1 MKCNFEVLK
10 FTYLF
15 MHSNLKLFCLV
26 LDFLNADCEM
36 LRKDAYV
43 TRAASSGLPVFT
55 K

>member
-10 FTYLF
+10 FTHLF

-43 TRAASSGLPVFT
+43 TRAARSGLPVFT